1 MEKTNVMRIL
11 DQKKIPYHHYEY
23 DNSQAYSGT
32 EVADMLGQDPKVVY
46 KTLVTVAK
54 SKKNYVFVIP
64 VEEELD
70 LKKVADLVKTR
81 IEVFPEISEKIDFF
95 EELPDYDVAMY
106 THKKMKTNSENSL
119 EVL

>member
-54 SKKNYVFVIP
+54 Q
-64 VEEELD
+64 EELCICHSGRRRTGF
-70 LKKVADLVKTR
+70 KKGSQSR
-81 IEVFPEISEKIDFF
+81 Q
-95 EELPDYDVAMY
+95 
-106 THKKMKTNSENSL
+106 
-119 EVL
+119 